1 MNAVLIAFLLGLLI
15 GLACN
20 RRAVARRSEIIRWA
34 GEDIERYA
42 HEVARTDHIDMLRER
57 WRDLA
62 LRAMHRAGD
71 QT

>member
-1 MNAVLIAFLLGLLI
+1 MNALLIAFLLGLLI

-42 HEVARTDHIDMLRER
+42 HIVERVEATEAKAER
-57 WRDLA
+57 WRGLA
-62 LRAMHRAGD
+62 LRAMRRARRAA
-71 QT
+71 